1 VQLSLKALLDKA
13 CFGCYDFVYLRIDFK
28 SACNVGYAF
37 INFTDMQ
44 GMLRMVDELEHRTW
58 YGYRSAKAA
67 EVSYATIQGKEAL
80 VQKFR
85 NSSVMQETPFC
96 RPRLF
101 FSKDDVVTPANIRDI
116 GTQLD
121 FPRPDN
127 PAKLQRSMDSA
138 RTVGLYPPHGAGA
151 TNDHRNRASAYDR
164 GTPRDL
170 VQSAA
175 AMSSPQYGSPF
186 SYQHVPGHVKRI
198 IEVWYNQTYASDH
211 RCTIPYDYIPMPF
224 VAQYFAM
231 TPYTANIMPPPVQ
244 NPGVIGRP
252 HVSPN
257 SYSARAVPV
266 YAAAPGRP
274 RGLYHQNGY

>member
-1 VQLSLKALLDKA
+1 MSLKALLDKA
-13 CFGCYDFVYLRIDFK
+13 CYGCYDFIYLRIDFK

-58 YGYRSAKAA
+58 HGYRSAKAA

-80 VQKFR
+80 IQKFR

-101 FSKDDVVTPANIRDI
+101 LSKDDATAI
-116 GTQLD
+116 GDFRQAGLEIE

-138 RTVGLYPPHGAGA
+138 RTVGLYPPHGSGT

-175 AMSSPQYGSPF
+175 AMSTAQYNAPF
-186 SYQHVPGHVKRI
+186 SYQHVPNQVKRM
-198 IEVWYNQTYASDH
+198 IEIWYNQTYANDH
-211 RCTIPYDYIPMPF
+211 RCIIPFDFIPMTF

-231 TPYTANIMPPPVQ
+231 TPYSASMAAPQ

-252 HVSPN
+252 PVDALSHN
-257 SYSARAVPV
+257 ARSGPM
-266 YAAAPGRP
+266 YPGNAMAGPSRQY
-274 RGLYHQNGY
+274 GGYRHHGF